1 MKKVCAILMISAS
14 VLGMVPS
21 NVPIFTAEIN
31 YAHENELQM
40 NPFVI
45 AFIDKVK
52 QNLVLDDNYHAVKL
66 TEAATDEKIQ
76 KLYAEATAL
85 LVKQSSVLSSEEK
98 QIIYQLVDNLLKA
111 MRNELKKD
119 QNQAY
124 EEEKIKYYQQQFNEL
139 FNDSNNQMLKETIT
153 GSQLLTL
160 FESFIEY
167 KSERRNRDENIMN
180 RISNLF
186 EILNGAIVLWSN
198 ELEKKVDDLFS
209 VSEEALKETV
219 SQSDIEQLASD
230 AEELDKL
237 GVSYAYVEKITH
249 KVKKAQQ
256 LFEQLEVMQ
265 GQGTEQIIKLGGQAV
280 SGYSDHSH
288 DSGFARIT
296 LKVKDHKLSLNKCS
310 DYQFHWGGWKNS
322 KYASIKVTDSNG
334 TVLYDQSWK
343 GNESVEGNGYQKFG
357 TFAQYDLPEGST
369 VEVYHAEGPWH
380 RLSTNDDDQLKKQ
393 LGQTGY
399 TYLYKMQNNQLSLI
413 AVQ

>member
-1 MKKVCAILMISAS
+1 
-14 VLGMVPS
+14 
-21 NVPIFTAEIN
+21 
-31 YAHENELQM
+31 
-40 NPFVI
+40 
-45 AFIDKVK
+45 
-52 QNLVLDDNYHAVKL
+52 
-66 TEAATDEKIQ
+66 
-76 KLYAEATAL
+76 
-85 LVKQSSVLSSEEK
+85 
-98 QIIYQLVDNLLKA
+98 

-209 VSEEALKETV
+209 VREEALKETV

-249 KVKKAQQ
+249 KVKLVAKAVKFIYEMQQ
-256 LFEQLEVMQ
+256 
-265 GQGTEQIIKLGGQAV
+265 
-280 SGYSDHSH
+280 D
-288 DSGFARIT
+288 T
-296 LKVKDHKLSLNKCS
+296 LVREISI
-310 DYQFHWGGWKNS
+310 
-322 KYASIKVTDSNG
+322 AST
-334 TVLYDQSWK
+334 
-343 GNESVEGNGYQKFG
+343 
-357 TFAQYDLPEGST
+357 
-369 VEVYHAEGPWH
+369 
-380 RLSTNDDDQLKKQ
+380 KQ
-393 LGQTGY
+393 EE
-399 TYLYKMQNNQLSLI
+399 
-413 AVQ
+413 

>member
-1 MKKVCAILMISAS
+1 
-14 VLGMVPS
+14 
-21 NVPIFTAEIN
+21 
-31 YAHENELQM
+31 
-40 NPFVI
+40 
-45 AFIDKVK
+45 
-52 QNLVLDDNYHAVKL
+52 
-66 TEAATDEKIQ
+66 
-76 KLYAEATAL
+76 
-85 LVKQSSVLSSEEK
+85 
-98 QIIYQLVDNLLKA
+98 

-209 VSEEALKETV
+209 VREEALKETV

-249 KVKKAQQ
+249 KVKLEAKA
-256 LFEQLEVMQ
+256 VK
-265 GQGTEQIIKLGGQAV
+265 IIYEMPQ
-280 SGYSDHSH
+280 D
-288 DSGFARIT
+288 T
-296 LKVKDHKLSLNKCS
+296 LVREISI
-310 DYQFHWGGWKNS
+310 
-322 KYASIKVTDSNG
+322 AST
-334 TVLYDQSWK
+334 
-343 GNESVEGNGYQKFG
+343 
-357 TFAQYDLPEGST
+357 
-369 VEVYHAEGPWH
+369 
-380 RLSTNDDDQLKKQ
+380 KQ
-393 LGQTGY
+393 EE
-399 TYLYKMQNNQLSLI
+399 
-413 AVQ
+413 

>member
-1 MKKVCAILMISAS
+1 
-14 VLGMVPS
+14 
-21 NVPIFTAEIN
+21 
-31 YAHENELQM
+31 
-40 NPFVI
+40 
-45 AFIDKVK
+45 
-52 QNLVLDDNYHAVKL
+52 
-66 TEAATDEKIQ
+66 
-76 KLYAEATAL
+76 
-85 LVKQSSVLSSEEK
+85 
-98 QIIYQLVDNLLKA
+98 

-209 VSEEALKETV
+209 VREEALKETV

-249 KVKKAQQ
+249 KVKLVAKAVTFIYEMPQ
-256 LFEQLEVMQ
+256 
-265 GQGTEQIIKLGGQAV
+265 
-280 SGYSDHSH
+280 D
-288 DSGFARIT
+288 T
-296 LKVKDHKLSLNKCS
+296 LVREISI
-310 DYQFHWGGWKNS
+310 
-322 KYASIKVTDSNG
+322 AST
-334 TVLYDQSWK
+334 
-343 GNESVEGNGYQKFG
+343 
-357 TFAQYDLPEGST
+357 
-369 VEVYHAEGPWH
+369 
-380 RLSTNDDDQLKKQ
+380 KQ
-393 LGQTGY
+393 EE
-399 TYLYKMQNNQLSLI
+399 
-413 AVQ
+413 

>member
-1 MKKVCAILMISAS
+1 M
-14 VLGMVPS
+14 
-21 NVPIFTAEIN
+21 
-31 YAHENELQM
+31 
-40 NPFVI
+40 

-180 RISNLF
+180 RILNLF

-209 VSEEALKETV
+209 VREEALKETV

-296 LKVKDHKLSLNKCS
+296 L
-310 DYQFHWGGWKNS
+310 
-322 KYASIKVTDSNG
+322 
-334 TVLYDQSWK
+334 
-343 GNESVEGNGYQKFG
+343 EGNGYQKFG

-369 VEVYHAEGPWH
+369 VDVYHAEGPWR
-380 RLSTNDDDQLKKQ
+380 RLSTNDDDHLKKQ

>member
-1 MKKVCAILMISAS
+1 
-14 VLGMVPS
+14 
-21 NVPIFTAEIN
+21 
-31 YAHENELQM
+31 
-40 NPFVI
+40 
-45 AFIDKVK
+45 
-52 QNLVLDDNYHAVKL
+52 
-66 TEAATDEKIQ
+66 
-76 KLYAEATAL
+76 
-85 LVKQSSVLSSEEK
+85 
-98 QIIYQLVDNLLKA
+98 
-111 MRNELKKD
+111 
-119 QNQAY
+119 
-124 EEEKIKYYQQQFNEL
+124 
-139 FNDSNNQMLKETIT
+139 
-153 GSQLLTL
+153 
-160 FESFIEY
+160 
-167 KSERRNRDENIMN
+167 
-180 RISNLF
+180 
-186 EILNGAIVLWSN
+186 
-198 ELEKKVDDLFS
+198 
-209 VSEEALKETV
+209 
-219 SQSDIEQLASD
+219 
-230 AEELDKL
+230 
-237 GVSYAYVEKITH
+237 
-249 KVKKAQQ
+249 
-256 LFEQLEVMQ
+256 MQ

-380 RLSTNDDDQLKKQ
+380 RLSTNDDNQLKKQ

>member
-1 MKKVCAILMISAS
+1 
-14 VLGMVPS
+14 
-21 NVPIFTAEIN
+21 
-31 YAHENELQM
+31 
-40 NPFVI
+40 
-45 AFIDKVK
+45 
-52 QNLVLDDNYHAVKL
+52 
-66 TEAATDEKIQ
+66 
-76 KLYAEATAL
+76 
-85 LVKQSSVLSSEEK
+85 
-98 QIIYQLVDNLLKA
+98 

-209 VSEEALKETV
+209 VREEALKETV

-249 KVKKAQQ
+249 KVKLVVKAVKFIYEMPQ
-256 LFEQLEVMQ
+256 
-265 GQGTEQIIKLGGQAV
+265 
-280 SGYSDHSH
+280 D
-288 DSGFARIT
+288 T
-296 LKVKDHKLSLNKCS
+296 LVREISI
-310 DYQFHWGGWKNS
+310 
-322 KYASIKVTDSNG
+322 AST
-334 TVLYDQSWK
+334 
-343 GNESVEGNGYQKFG
+343 
-357 TFAQYDLPEGST
+357 
-369 VEVYHAEGPWH
+369 
-380 RLSTNDDDQLKKQ
+380 KQ
-393 LGQTGY
+393 EE
-399 TYLYKMQNNQLSLI
+399 
-413 AVQ
+413 